1 MKFNKSKSVLA
12 LAMSAIMI
20 MTPLSACDKSSG
32 TSEAESFS
40 YPYILPNTYIA
51 NIDVSGLSKDE
62 ALKKLDNTLSSTYE
76 PLTLTVNIDGTNYVL
91 EPAQVISIVDAE
103 ALVDQA
109 YNNGRTGN
117 DKADYDAAL
126 ETEYRIN
133 ANSQVTVDFDDL
145 KKRVDDI
152 VSNLSVEGGDSVY
165 ELTNDTLLITRG
177 QPSSFIDGDALFD
190 AVKSAFEQGVATLA
204 WAVEENE
211 VAELDIDKLWQQTS
225 VEAADAHY
233 DIETKSLVEST
244 IGVTFDIDAA
254 KSAYESLEYGG
265 SAEIPLVITEPELT
279 YEELDGRLFAELLG
293 SCDSTL
299 EGSTPNRKRNLE
311 LVSEAINGT
320 VLEPGEVFSFN
331 DTVGERTAAK
341 GYKEAGVYIGGQTQD
356 QLGGG
361 ICQGASSIYL
371 ASLRANLEIVERT
384 QHDYL
389 VTYVPMGCDATIYWQ
404 VFDFKFKN
412 ITEFPLRID
421 MWVADNYVH
430 VELWGTNISGE
441 YAEMTYEVLGTYGYD
456 EVIEEDPEKEVGY
469 EEITTY
475 PYVGYTVDTYRN
487 VYDKDGNL
495 LYTNYEARTNYKS
508 RNQVTPI
515 GTKGLEPEV
524 PEAPEV
530 PVDSTESGDVPV
542 TAPPEPEQSE
552 IILEF

>member
-12 LAMSAIMI
+12 LAMSAIIMI
-20 MTPLSACDKSSG
+20 TPLSACDKISG

-51 NIDVSGLSKDE
+51 NIDIGGLTKDE
-62 ALKKLDNTLSSTYE
+62 ALKKLDNSLASAYA
-76 PLTLTVNIDGTNYVL
+76 PLALTINIDGTNYVL
-91 EPAQVISIVDAE
+91 EPAQDISFVDAE

-109 YNNGRTGN
+109 YSNGRTGD

-126 ETEYRIN
+126 ETEYRIS

-152 VSNLSVEGGDSVY
+152 VSTLSVEGGDSVY
-165 ELTNDTLLITRG
+165 ELTDDTLLITRG
-177 QPSSFIDGDALFD
+177 RPSSFIDGDALFD
-190 AVKSAFEQGVATLA
+190 AVKAAFEQGVTTLA

-211 VAELDIDKLWQQTS
+211 VTELDIDKLWQQIS
-225 VEAADAHY
+225 VDVSNARY
-233 DIETKSLVEST
+233 DTETESLVEST
-244 IGVTFDIDAA
+244 VGVTFDMDAA
-254 KSAYESLEYGG
+254 KSAYDSLEYGG
-265 SAEIPLVITEPELT
+265 SAEIPLTITEPELT
-279 YEELDGRLFAELLG
+279 YEDLDGRLYAELLG

-320 VLEPGEVFSFN
+320 VLQPGEVFSFN

-341 GYKEAGVYIGGQTQD
+341 GFKEAGVYIGGQTQD

-404 VFDFKFKN
+404 VFDYKFKN
-412 ITEFPLRID
+412 STEFPLRID

-441 YAEMTYEVLGTYGYD
+441 YAEMTYEVLASFGYD
-456 EVIEEDPEKEVGY
+456 EVIEEDPEQEVGY
-469 EEITTY
+469 EKITTY

-508 RNQVTPI
+508 RNQVTTI

-524 PEAPEV
+524 PEGET
-530 PVDSTESGDVPV
+530 PVDSTETGDVPV
-542 TAPPEPEQSE
+542 TAPEEPEQPE
-552 IILEF
+552 IILQF

>member
-1 MKFNKSKSVLA
+1 MKTNKAKTALS

-20 MTPLSACDKSSG
+20 LTPLTACDKLSNASQ
-32 TSEAESFS
+32 SESFS

-51 NIDVSGLSKDE
+51 NIDVGGLSKDE
-62 ALKKLDNTLSSTYE
+62 ALNKLSNTVSSMYDPLSV
-76 PLTLTVNIDGTNYVL
+76 TVSINGSNYVL
-91 EPAQVISIVDAE
+91 EPAQNFSFTDVE

-109 YNNGRTGN
+109 YNNGRTGD

-126 ETEYRIN
+126 ETEFRIN
-133 ANSQVTVDFDDL
+133 ANPQVTVDFDDL
-145 KKRVDDI
+145 KRKVDDI
-152 VSNLSVEGGDSVY
+152 VSSLSYEGADSVY
-165 ELTNDTLLITRG
+165 ELTDDTLLITRG
-177 QPSSFIDGDALFD
+177 EPSAVIDGDALFD
-190 AVKSAFEQGVATLA
+190 AVKSAFEQSITTVA
-204 WAVEENE
+204 WAIEETEVEELN
-211 VAELDIDKLWQQTS
+211 IDRLWYAVDTP
-225 VEAADAHY
+225 VTDAHY
-233 DIETKSLVEST
+233 DIETESLVEST
-244 IGVTFDIDAA
+244 VGVTFDLEAA
-254 KSAYESLEYGG
+254 KTGYESLDYGG
-265 SAEIPLVITEPELT
+265 SLEIPLTITEPELK
-279 YEELDGRLFAELLG
+279 YEDIEGRLYAELLG

-320 VLEPGEVFSFN
+320 VLQPGDVFSFN

-371 ASLRANLEIVERT
+371 AALRANLEIVERT

-412 ITEFPLRID
+412 CTEFPMRID
-421 MWVADNYVH
+421 MWVADNFVH

-441 YAEMTYEVLGTYGYD
+441 YAEMTYEVLASYGYD

-508 RNQVTPI
+508 RNQVTTI

-524 PEAPEV
+524 PEGEAPAG
-530 PVDSTESGDVPV
+530 STETGDVPV
-542 TAPPEPEQSE
+542 TAPEETEQPE
-552 IILEF
+552 IILQF